1 MTTRSNNKYTNE
13 FREEAIKLA
22 LSAPSIND
30 AALSLGMPMTTLHQ
44 WVQRAKKSGQQAVP
58 TPNGVINHVNVNDV
72 LEENQKLKKQLRR
85 LEQEK
90 SILKKAAKY
99 FAQELE

>member
-1 MTTRSNNKYTNE
+1 
-13 FREEAIKLA
+13 
-22 LSAPSIND
+22 
-30 AALSLGMPMTTLHQ
+30 MTTLHQ

-58 TPNGVINHVNVNDV
+58 APDGVINHVNVNDV

-90 SILKKAAKY
+90 AILKKAAKY